1 MDGLHSLTSLGV
13 EKKPDGLPTQID
25 FIRSGKQ
32 TYGLHTRACS
42 GLFPLNIPVYILVY
56 EFRDTYLSC
65 SC

>member
-32 TYGLHTRACS
+32 TYGL
-42 GLFPLNIPVYILVY
+42 FPLNIPVYILVY